1 MREKETEK
9 GRSDN
14 VTGAIWY
21 DRKKK
26 KKKEEEKKNY

>member
-26 KKKEEEKKNY
+26 KKKRWRE